1 LLIGTVTGF
10 AMVWYVA
17 TATDIS
23 WPWYCLIGAVTN
35 FVVSS
40 VASIVLEG
48 RKTTWSPYTIKGQK
62 EKFRA
67 EGLQEKDGGWYL
79 VPGRVD
85 RFSYLLLVFFV
96 AVIAFLALFDH
107 LV

>member
-1 LLIGTVTGF
+1 MRYPSFYLRHSTFVNPNRGF
-10 AMVWYVA
+10 PNDGFINQTKRYVLF
-17 TATDIS
+17 
-23 WPWYCLIGAVTN
+23 C
-35 FVVSS
+35 
-40 VASIVLEG
+40 

-67 EGLQEKDGGWYL
+67 EGLTEKDGKWFL

-96 AVIAFLALFDH
+96 AVIIFLALFDH